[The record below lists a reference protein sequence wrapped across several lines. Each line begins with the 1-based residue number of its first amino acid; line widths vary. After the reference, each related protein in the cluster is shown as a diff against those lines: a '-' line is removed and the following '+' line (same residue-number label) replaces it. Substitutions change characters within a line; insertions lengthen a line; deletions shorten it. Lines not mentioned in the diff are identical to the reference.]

1 MKRRYT
7 LKEIEHKSNIV
18 QTLFTI
24 YIICMV
30 LLIATGIG
38 DHGIEVGAHKTNN
51 IGNGFFYLMI
61 AVVGILSAIFY
72 GIYYYLMDEKWGI
85 TIKCP
90 YCGKSMDTAKISIS
104 PADGFLGTQTCQKC
118 GEKFTPTFKDA
129 E

>member
-24 YIICMV
+24 YIVCMV
-30 LLIATGIG
+30 LLIATGVGDFGINIG
-38 DHGIEVGAHKTNN
+38 GRKMSN
-51 IGNGFFYLMI
+51 IGNGFYYFML
-61 AVVGILSAIFY
+61 AVGGILTAIFY
-72 GIYYYLMDEKWGI
+72 GIYLHLMDKWNI
-85 TIKCP
+85 IIKCP
-90 YCGKSMDTAKISIS
+90 YCNKSMDTHKISIS